1 MESQLGILS
10 GNVPAPPPEN
20 FAVTLILVLNVLK
33 KATLSQPSV
42 AGAVPIK
49 CLINGQGRKSYV
61 FEVGKDN
68 IGERTWTSSC
78 ADEVTVAVKH
88 DQIQNGDLIS
98 GFGAAMSKGFVL
110 DWSRAVDC
118 AECELS
124 DGYCAYNGTTRQ
136 TICICK
142 DGRTVGKSCNR
153 KGTLPWPSNLWENLI
168 YLFLLSFT

>member
-33 KATLSQPSV
+33 KATLSSNFKLTHTISQPSV

-61 FEVGKDN
+61 FEAGKDN

-110 DWSRAVDC
+110 DWSSSDVDC

-142 DGRTVGKSCNR
+142 DGRIVGKSCNK
-153 KGTLPWPSNLWENLI
+153 KGTLPWP
-168 YLFLLSFT
+168 